1 VVGDHRPDGEGAQA
15 VKGRAVS
22 ETGSGAFLYRPIMA
36 DGYRGGGVG
45 ASRSGCED
53 DPVTTP
59 AYARDFAHVA
69 MRRDGGI
76 LELRLHTDGGPLV
89 WGAGPHSEL
98 GRCFQV
104 VGSDPENRV
113 IVLTGTGDSFIRALD
128 DSWVGPMTSEKWQRI
143 FTDGRRLLTA
153 LLDVEVPVVAAVNG
167 PASVHAEL
175 ALLSDIVIAADTT
188 YFQDAPHFRYGT
200 VPGDGVQV
208 VWPLLLGPN
217 RGRFFLLTGERIPA
231 DEAKALGIVAEV
243 VPHADVVERAWH
255 WARELS
261 RQADVT
267 LRYTRAALTQSLK
280 RAVLDQVP
288 FGLALE
294 GLAAHETWPTQE
306 GRSP

>member
-1 VVGDHRPDGEGAQA
+1 MTE
-15 VKGRAVS
+15 
-22 ETGSGAFLYRPIMA
+22 
-36 DGYRGGGVG
+36 
-45 ASRSGCED
+45 
-53 DPVTTP
+53 P

-69 MRRDGGI
+69 MRREDGI
-76 LELRLHTDGGPLV
+76 LEVRLHSDGGPLI

-104 VGSDPENRV
+104 VGGDPANRV
-113 IVLTGTGDSFIRALD
+113 IVLTGTGESFIRALD
-128 DSWVGPMTSEKWQRI
+128 DSWVGPMTPQKWDRI
-143 FTDGRRLLTA
+143 FHDGRRLLSA
-153 LLDVEVPVVAAVNG
+153 LLDIEVPVVAAVNG

-175 ALLSDIVIAADTT
+175 ALLSDIVIAADTA

-217 RGRFFLLTGERIPA
+217 RGRFFLLTGERIGA
-231 DEAKALGIVAEV
+231 EEARALGIVAEV
-243 VPHADVVERAWH
+243 VPHAEVVDRAWH
-255 WARELS
+255 WAHQLA

-267 LRYTRAALTQSLK
+267 LRYTRAAITQQLK

-294 GLAAHETWPTQE
+294 GLAAHETWPTE
-306 GRSP
+306 